1 MKLYRIGWRSNKN
14 NRNQWERIMLA
25 NITVREFMTPNPIVF
40 RPNTDIYGAIRKLL
54 EHKTTG
60 APVVDEHGNIV
71 GAFSELDC
79 LRIAMTAAYHEDMG
93 GKVSE
98 MMTKDVTCID
108 ADASILEAA
117 ELFSRSSLR
126 HFPVLEDGK
135 LVGVI
140 SRVDVLK
147 ALVAIRK

>member
-1 MKLYRIGWRSNKN
+1 
-14 NRNQWERIMLA
+14 MLA
-25 NITVREFMTPNPIVF
+25 NISVREYMTPNPIVF
-40 RPNTDIYGAIRKLL
+40 RPNMDVYEAIRKLL
-54 EHKTTG
+54 DQRTTG
-60 APVVDEHGNIV
+60 APVVDDHGKVI

-79 LRIAMTAAYHEDMG
+79 LRIVVTSAYFEDMG

-98 MMTKDVTCID
+98 YMTEDVTVVD
-108 ADASILEAA
+108 VDASIVEVA
-117 ELFSRSSLR
+117 ELFAKSNLR